1 MLGPVEM
8 YAPSLDWANELGHSL
23 LWAAKA
29 WAITAFVA
37 VIVLVVLARS
47 TSWGRQFWRITGGY
61 FRGRDSVLVWAWLG
75 LLLFSTLIAVRLDV
89 LLSYFSNDLYS
100 SLQVAFAGAAAG
112 NDAVRD
118 SGVNG
123 FWTAIVTFMLI
134 VVLYIS
140 RQLVDIYLTQ
150 RFIIRWRVWLTERLT
165 ADWLDDEA
173 FYRGRFLD
181 APIDNPDQRI
191 QLDIDSFTAFTGQGP
206 NVPSLGTIATLPFG
220 AVNSMV
226 SVVAFTPILWS
237 LSGELTF
244 FGITI
249 DHALFWIALVYVFAT
264 TFVAFW
270 IGRPLIRFSFRN
282 ELTNAAFRYALV
294 RLRDAA
300 ESVSFYRGEE
310 AEKSVL
316 RKRFSAIIDNYRGY
330 VVRNLALLGW
340 NNAIS
345 QLINPLPLVVQAQR
359 LFKGQITFGDVTQSA
374 SAFSAVH
381 DSLSFFRAIYD
392 SFAAYRA
399 TIIRLDGLVEADRES
414 RELPRLTAEDSVDGS
429 LELLD
434 VEVRNPTGGQLL
446 EPLSLRLERGD
457 SLVITGPSG
466 CGRTTLLRSI
476 ALLWPYATGTVRR
489 PDHGGD
495 AMFLSQVPYLPLGD
509 LRAVLAYP
517 RQESSITDER
527 LIAALEDVALG
538 HLTNRL
544 NETQDWSKTLS
555 PGEQQRIAFARVLL
569 QEPRVIYLDE
579 STSALDAGNEY
590 ALYRLVR
597 SRLPHSILVS
607 VTHRDSIKQHHN
619 FHLHLTGDGG
629 WTFNPETTS

>member
-1 MLGPVEM
+1 MEM
-8 YAPSLDWANELGHSL
+8 YAPSLDWANELSHSL

-29 WAITAFVA
+29 WAITACVT
-37 VIVLVVLARS
+37 VIVLVVLARY

-61 FRGRDSVLVWAWLG
+61 FRGRDGVLVWAWLG

-112 NDAVRD
+112 DDAVRD

-220 AVNSMV
+220 AINSMV

-414 RELPRLTAEDSVDGS
+414 RELPRLTAEDSADGS
-429 LELLD
+429 LELID
-434 VEVRNPTGGQLL
+434 VEVRNPAGGQLL
-446 EPLSLRLERGD
+446 EPLSLRLEPGD

-517 RQESSITDER
+517 RQEASIADER
-527 LIAALEDVALG
+527 LIAALEDAALG

-607 VTHRDSIKQHHN
+607 VTHRDSIRQHHN
-619 FHLHLTGDGG
+619 FHLHLAGDGG
-629 WTFNPETTS
+629 WTFKPEETG

>member
-1 MLGPVEM
+1 MEM
-8 YAPSLDWANELGHSL
+8 YAPSLDWANELSHSL

-29 WAITAFVA
+29 WAITACVT
-37 VIVLVVLARS
+37 VIVLVVLARY

-61 FRGRDSVLVWAWLG
+61 FRGRDGVLVWAWLG

-112 NDAVRD
+112 DDAVRD

-220 AVNSMV
+220 AINSMV

-414 RELPRLTAEDSVDGS
+414 RELPRLTAEDSADGS
-429 LELLD
+429 LELRD
-434 VEVRNPTGGQLL
+434 VEVRNPAGGQLL
-446 EPLSLRLERGD
+446 EPLSLRLEPGD

-517 RQESSITDER
+517 RQEASIADER
-527 LIAALEDVALG
+527 LIAALEDAALG

-607 VTHRDSIKQHHN
+607 VTHRDSIRQHHN
-619 FHLHLTGDGG
+619 FHLHLAGDGG
-629 WTFNPETTS
+629 WTFKPEETG